1 MKSSLF
7 LRCLLILI
15 LVTGVAT
22 LTACVQSQRSDAESS
37 DEPTPVA
44 RTEQPEA
51 QPEAPAP
58 PAEVAR
64 VETPK
69 PAAQPKPK
77 PKPAPKP
84 APAPEPVIVRLPA
97 GTLINVELLDE
108 LSSGVNLPGD
118 SFRSRVVED
127 VVQEGYVVVPAGTTI
142 TGTVEEV
149 ASAKNKKIGG
159 RAKLLLSFESINLGS
174 GDVAINAFV
183 TQKGK
188 SETPKDAATIGGAA
202 VLGAIIGHQV
212 SDDDKGTAIG
222 AVVGGAAGTAIAAH
236 TNGKEVTVPAG
247 SAAALEL
254 GAPVDVKVRM

>member
-7 LRCLLILI
+7 LRSLSILT
-15 LVTGVAT
+15 LVFGVAI
-22 LTACVQSQRSDAESS
+22 LTACVQSQQPDAESS
-37 DEPTPVA
+37 EEPTPVA
-44 RTEQPEA
+44 RTEQPQA
-51 QPEAPAP
+51 QSETPAP

-77 PKPAPKP
+77 PAPKP
-84 APAPEPVIVRLPA
+84 APEPEPIVVRLPA

-118 SFRSRVVED
+118 TFRSRVVQD
-127 VVQEGYVVVPAGTTI
+127 VVQDGYVVVPAGTTI
-142 TGTVEEV
+142 VGTVEEV

-159 RAKLLLSFESINLGS
+159 RAKLLLSFESMNLGS